1 MDRTT
6 PPVSHAGLHVFRDP
20 ASVAVVGA
28 SSDPAKWGYWL
39 AEGALAGR
47 HRREVYLVNRSRG
60 EILGRASHRTLG
72 ELPATPELVA
82 LCVPPPH
89 IGAVVDEALA
99 LGVRGFLGITA
110 GVPDEAAIA
119 RRIVDAGARLVGMN
133 SLGIYD
139 SSTDL
144 RLAWGRFTP
153 GSIAVISQSGQ
164 LGSEIATLAARAGLG
179 VSRFVS
185 IGNQTDVRA
194 AELLVDLIGDEATRM
209 VALYLESFS
218 AGEHLTETL
227 ARLREANKYTLLL
240 TVGGSEASTRL
251 ARSHTGSLT
260 SNLDVVDAAAR
271 AAGVVRVNTPSE
283 LVEVARLLLASALP
297 AGNRV
302 AIVGDSGGQTGIAAD
317 VAAAATLRVPPF
329 SDRLEIALAQLL
341 PDGAACSNPVDLAGA
356 GEKDLACY
364 ADVISLL
371 LDSDEVDSVVLTG
384 YFGSYGVD
392 TPSLA
397 GRELEIVDAMGA
409 AVTEAG
415 KPLIVQTMVDG
426 SAATDAMWKQG
437 IPVYGNI
444 ETAIRALVD
453 ADRLVRAGRPLAKP
467 AARTD
472 PIGVGYLAA
481 QKVLTEAGIRFPH
494 GVPVRRRTDLDAARA
509 QLNAPYVLKA
519 SWLEHKSELGGVRVG
534 LADMDALTEAFDT
547 MYASLGEGDYVVEEL
562 DARRHTVEILV
573 GARRDPDLGPIVVV
587 GAGGTEAEVYRDVA
601 VEMAPVDAATARA
614 MLGRLA
620 CAPLLRGWRGR
631 PAVDV
636 DALTE
641 AVVAVSEVAA
651 SHPRI
656 SEIDVNPLRVGP
668 HGVLAVDALIVE
680 DRETRF
686 PSMTSRR
693 TDSED

>member
-1 MDRTT
+1 MNRTH
-6 PPVSHAGLHVFRDP
+6 PPADTDLRVFRDP

-28 SSDPAKWGYWL
+28 TADPAKWGYWL
-39 AEGALAGR
+39 AKGALAGR
-47 HRREVYLVNRSRG
+47 HRREVYLVNHSG
-60 EILGRASHRTLG
+60 AEILGRASHRCLG

-82 LCVPPPH
+82 LCVPPAH

-99 LGVRGFLGITA
+99 LGARGFLGITA

-119 RRIVDAGARLVGMN
+119 RRIIDAGARLVGMN

-139 SSTDL
+139 SSTEL
-144 RLAWGRFTP
+144 RLAWGEFTP

-164 LGSEIATLAARAGLG
+164 FGSEIANLAARAGLG

-194 AELLVDLIGDEATRM
+194 GELLVDLIADGTTRV

-218 AGEHLTETL
+218 AGEHLMRPRPGC
-227 ARLREANKYTLLL
+227 ARRGKYTVLL

-317 VAAAATLRVPPF
+317 VAAAATLRVPAF

-397 GRELEIVDAMGA
+397 GRELEIVDAMGV
-409 AVTEAG
+409 AVIEAG
-415 KPLIVQTMVDG
+415 KPLIVQTMVDATRRPTRCGNTG
-426 SAATDAMWKQG
+426 SPSRQHRDG
-437 IPVYGNI
+437 HP
-444 ETAIRALVD
+444 
-453 ADRLVRAGRPLAKP
+453 RAGGRRP
-467 AARTD
+467 ARPGRT
-472 PIGVGYLAA
+472 PLGQARG
-481 QKVLTEAGIRFPH
+481 PH
-494 GVPVRRRTDLDAARA
+494 RPHRRRLSRRPESVDRGGNPLPARDCRASAHGPRRRARA
-509 QLNAPYVLKA
+509 ADAPYVLKA
-519 SWLEHKSELGGVRVG
+519 SWLEHKSEVGGVRVG
-534 LADMDALTEAFDT
+534 SRTWTRSPKRSTPCTLARP
-547 MYASLGEGDYVVEEL
+547 GDYVVEEL
-562 DARRHTVEILV
+562 DARRHTVEMLV

-587 GAGGTEAEVYRDVA
+587 GAGGTEAEVYRDVT
-601 VEMAPVDAATARA
+601 VEMAPVDTETA
-614 MLGRLA
+614 
-620 CAPLLRGWRGR
+620 
-631 PAVDV
+631 
-636 DALTE
+636 
-641 AVVAVSEVAA
+641 
-651 SHPRI
+651 
-656 SEIDVNPLRVGP
+656 
-668 HGVLAVDALIVE
+668 
-680 DRETRF
+680 
-686 PSMTSRR
+686 
-693 TDSED
+693 